1 MLLGQKTGLSVCAL
15 KENAVFPWAAQVQQA
30 DPAAERV
37 RDQRHPSLTAEPHA

>member
-1 MLLGQKTGLSVCAL
+1 MLLGQKTGLSVGAL

-37 RDQRHPSLTAEPHA
+37 RDQRHSSLTAEPHA